1 MRNTKLL
8 YALQEI
14 LNYLADD
21 LREYE
26 IRRCEGIYLENH
38 IGESLLIVLR
48 YLREFSYGEF
58 DTCSK

>member
-8 YALQEI
+8 QALQEI
-14 LNYLADD
+14 LSYLADD
-21 LREYE
+21 LKEYE
-26 IRRCEGIYLENH
+26 IGKSEGIEFENH

-58 DTCSK
+58 